1 MKNRVVN
8 ACFNDYES
16 EYQVSKRLSEARAN
30 LNSFEELLMS
40 KLPKEEATQLMN
52 RLYEATV
59 ELESIIQ
66 EEYFEAGFNYGKEM
80 NIGLTKVDS
89 IGAL

>member
-40 KLPKEEATQLMN
+40 KLPKGEATQLMN

-89 IGAL
+89 IGGL